1 MILTLDIET
10 VPNPATFE
18 FLPEPKAAGNIKDPA
33 KIAAN
38 IAEKKAAQREAAALD
53 PLTGR
58 VCCYAMV
65 GTKDGALLETARCA
79 SDMTDDAEREVVS
92 EIMSVLGQEDTRLVT
107 FNGVGFDMPFIYK
120 RALILDII
128 PPTFGAPPLTAWTKR
143 YAMDRHYDL
152 MKCWT
157 GWGTEYVSL
166 NELASLILHERKTD
180 IDVTTF
186 AELMKVQEGRDKIA
200 AYCLQDTRLTWR
212 LFEKMQGV
220 LFA

>member
-65 GTKDGALLETARCA
+65 GTKAPAPFLMIARK
-79 SDMTDDAEREVVS
+79 
-92 EIMSVLGQEDTRLVT
+92 
-107 FNGVGFDMPFIYK
+107 P
-120 RALILDII
+120 
-128 PPTFGAPPLTAWTKR
+128 
-143 YAMDRHYDL
+143 
-152 MKCWT
+152 
-157 GWGTEYVSL
+157 
-166 NELASLILHERKTD
+166 
-180 IDVTTF
+180 
-186 AELMKVQEGRDKIA
+186 
-200 AYCLQDTRLTWR
+200 
-212 LFEKMQGV
+212 
-220 LFA
+220 